1 MGHKGIVVD
10 DLSHISIEREIN
22 IEELRQRLG
31 KMTDGELRQF
41 GEASRFMCSPGA
53 NLGKPPRDVF
63 VIQLNE
69 ARAEWRRRRPGR
81 FCSYNPNFSLV
92 S

>member
-22 IEELRQRLG
+22 IEELRHRLG

-53 NLGKPPRDVF
+53 NLGKTRRDVF

-69 ARAEWRRRRPGR
+69 ARADMERRHHGGLLLM
-81 FCSYNPNFSLV
+81 SGLT
-92 S
+92 